1 MIHVEGSV
9 VPARRGQGIGT
20 LLVAGM
26 VERAARARPEV
37 RRDLP
42 AKLTSAGL
50 TSNLA
55 QGDPL
60 GLRAL

>member
-26 VERAARARPEV
+26 VERAARARGG
-37 RRDLP
+37 
-42 AKLTSAGL
+42 TS
-50 TSNLA
+50 
-55 QGDPL
+55 
-60 GLRAL
+60 